1 MHQQMT
7 TAQPHFTHPVLQAN
21 TQNQRLWLRSISR
34 QSLELVLDPENS
46 RQWYSAYLQVLA
58 RKGCNLPK
66 QPKTGKAEGQQE
78 GEGVTWQRYLPP
90 PGSTSPTPT
99 LAGEP
104 GKRAWLC
111 LPCGVHTA
119 QARGSEPPQS
129 APMPGE
135 GAPETAGWRS
145 SGLQTQHRR
154 SQNMGGTR
162 TCAPGL
168 IQRRDPIPTDHAP
181 TAVRIR
187 GERRSELR
195 GSTQNKGAGA
205 VEMVSQPRS

>member
-119 QARGSEPPQS
+119 QARGSTE
-129 APMPGE
+129 
-135 GAPETAGWRS
+135 RS
-145 SGLQTQHRR
+145 HAR
-154 SQNMGGTR
+154 GGG
-162 TCAPGL
+162 P
-168 IQRRDPIPTDHAP
+168 RDG
-181 TAVRIR
+181 RL
-187 GERRSELR
+187 EELR
-195 GSTQNKGAGA
+195 PANTAQEITKHGWNENLCTRAHPEKRPDSHR
-205 VEMVSQPRS
+205 PRPHCGENPGGEEI